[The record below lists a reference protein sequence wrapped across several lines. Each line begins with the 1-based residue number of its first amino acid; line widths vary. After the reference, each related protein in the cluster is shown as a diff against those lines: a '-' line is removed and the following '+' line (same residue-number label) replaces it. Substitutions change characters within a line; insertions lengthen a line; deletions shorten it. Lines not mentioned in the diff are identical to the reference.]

1 MKIFNE
7 IEKYISLSDRDRI
20 VLIQNL
26 QIKKIKKG
34 TLVCRQ
40 GQSNDFIGF
49 IENGLL
55 RSYAV
60 DKNGNDITNHFFEEG
75 SFFLDLFSYN
85 QTEKSSVNIEALTD
99 CELYM
104 LDSNICKNLENQ
116 IDGWT
121 CMALKYYQSKSSCLL
136 NFHSQIKNYNSED
149 AYHLFSKFYKLAVK
163 ESPKKHI
170 ASFLGMSKYTISRI
184 RL

>member
-1 MKIFNE
+1 VKIFNE
-7 IEKYISLSDRDRI
+7 IEKFIKLSDRDRI
-20 VLIQNL
+20 VLIQHL
-26 QIKKIKKG
+26 QLKKIKKG
-34 TLVCRQ
+34 ELLCQQ

-49 IENGLL
+49 VENGLL
-55 RSYAV
+55 RSYAP
-60 DKNGNDITNHFFEEG
+60 DKNGNDVTHHFFEEG

-85 QTEKSSVNIEALTD
+85 QTDKSSVNIEALTD

-104 LDSNICKNLENQ
+104 FDSKIFKDLEAQ
-116 IDGWT
+116 IDEWS
-121 CMALKYYQSKSSCLL
+121 CMALKYYQSKSACLL

-149 AYHLFSKFYKLAVK
+149 AYQLFSKYYKLAVK